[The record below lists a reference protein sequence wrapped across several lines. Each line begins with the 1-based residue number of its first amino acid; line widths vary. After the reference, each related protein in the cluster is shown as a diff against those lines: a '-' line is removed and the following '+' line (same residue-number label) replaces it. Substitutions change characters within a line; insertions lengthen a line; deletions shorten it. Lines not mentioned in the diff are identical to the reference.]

1 MPSTLDIERIKE
13 LIRTLESDL
22 KQLKTAVKT
31 LEKKNKKSS
40 HEKSSEAYRRAHRWC
55 KEHVES

>member
-1 MPSTLDIERIKE
+1 MPSTLDIERINE

-22 KQLKTAVKT
+22 KQLKTAVKM

-40 HEKSSEAYRRAHRWC
+40 HKKSSEAYRRAHRWY
-55 KEHVES
+55 KE